1 MKYHPHKAKLSL
13 LTTRGKRL
21 NSLTLL
27 LNVFGIILVQL
38 GHNYILCLCSVRK
51 GFPGS
56 SAGKES
62 SCNAGDLGS
71 IPGFWRSPGG
81 RHGNPLQYSC
91 LENPQGQRSMACYS
105 PWGCKESDT
114 TEWLSTA
121 QCLGKVIDGRISG
134 ILIEPSRKTDIIS
147 DKKLKCSE
155 KFPGL
160 GTRHTV
166 FESQLFHWALRQVT

>member
-71 IPGFWRSPGG
+71 IPGVGRSPGG
-81 RHGNPLQYSC
+81 GKGYLLQYSG
-91 LENPQGQRSMACYS
+91 LENSMGSQRVRHDNYTTSCDIPTEDAS
-105 PWGCKESDT
+105 P
-114 TEWLSTA
+114 
-121 QCLGKVIDGRISG
+121 
-134 ILIEPSRKTDIIS
+134 EPNYEEKS
-147 DKKLKCSE
+147 DKYT
-155 KFPGL
+155 FNI
-160 GTRHTV
+160 
-166 FESQLFHWALRQVT
+166 